1 MPVDSNYER
10 RALWTPGNTLWNLH
24 RKFPD
29 AEFELEKP
37 LFDIDT
43 LEGPCLPDFLIRA
56 RRGHDEFPFVIE
68 VMGFERPDY
77 LQGKEDRHTRMAWL
91 GTMCMMQ
98 GSAFDRSTDGVKN
111 VGCRVTNRILAV
123 LGSRWNI

>member
-10 RALWTPGNTLWNLH
+10 RALWTLRNTLWNL
-24 RKFPD
+24 RRMFPD

-43 LEGPCLPDFLIRA
+43 PDGPCLPDFLIRA
-56 RRGHDEFPFVIE
+56 RRGDDELTFVIE

-77 LQGKEDRHTRMAWL
+77 LQGKEDTHARMEWL
-91 GTMCMMQ
+91 GTMCTMQ
-98 GSAFDRSTDGVKN
+98 GREFDRSTDGVKN
-111 VGCRVTNRILAV
+111 EVRRVTNMILAV